1 VNRPSRLALGLLAAV
16 LIMAGCT
23 PGQTDSARNGER
35 DKPAEVERIEGTD
48 LSRVVLNQRA
58 ANRVGVKSEPVRQ
71 VSTPGASE
79 PSPAVPVAALVYDDS
94 GRVWVYTVSRPLTY
108 VRQRVTVA
116 RIDGDLALLE
126 SGPAPGTAVVTVGA
140 AELLGSEY
148 GVEGG

>member
-58 ANRVGVKSEPVRQ
+58 ANRVGLKSEPVRQ

-79 PSPAVPVAALVYDDS
+79 PSPAVPVAALVY
-94 GRVWVYTVSRPLTY
+94 
-108 VRQRVTVA
+108 
-116 RIDGDLALLE
+116 GDLALLE